1 MSKEKEQIENE
12 QLAYFNRMI
21 EYVRL
26 EYSDELADKIN
37 QPKYSNIAFPYAK
50 NCYSLKKSIPY
61 AAHEIVRYVS
71 KTK

>member
-1 MSKEKEQIENE
+1 MSKEKEQIENG

-37 QPKYSNIAFPYAK
+37 QPKYRNIAFPYAK

-61 AAHEIVRYVS
+61 AANEIVRYVS